1 MSKFIGV
8 KMVEAVPMT
17 AQTAKS
23 KGYRVSTNHYYTN
36 DNSQDK
42 NFIDYDFNEGY
53 EVTYPDG
60 YKSWCP
66 KDVFE
71 KNNVLIQ
78 GLNGK
83 IDIPENVKVESFV
96 QRVIGEYNELNIK
109 FIKLMTF
116 IDNKEKFNKLDKE
129 DQDDLVYQANA
140 MIAYISILKKR
151 LGKLIIN
158 HSSEG
163 NIKVG

>member
-17 AQTAKS
+17 ASEAIKNH
-23 KGYRVSTNHYYTN
+23 YRVGQNGSIIPPTT
-36 DNSQDK
+36 
-42 NFIDYDFNEGY
+42 EGY

-78 GLNGK
+78 GLNDK

-129 DQDDLVYQANA
+129 DQDGLVYQANA